1 MTQSF
6 DIWLASFQAS
16 CNAIPSVFFTSGA
29 NAKRLLLICLS
40 ILKLICHQQL
50 RVFFHLVLTFL
61 AVSFSSLSKSNY
73 YGHRVELRLLL
84 LVCTYKC
91 VHLNIS
97 RFEENQAGWYRTK
110 LFGIPY
116 WPEEPLLRKT
126 LRKFRWMFF
135 ILMAP
140 ELGVPIALD
149 KYLKAEWAVT
159 SAKLHPKEGKSIDE
173 RLTLTR
179 GFYANIGGF
188 AGVLAASI
196 ASFWNRG
203 NFAWSICW

>member
-1 MTQSF
+1 M
-6 DIWLASFQAS
+6 
-16 CNAIPSVFFTSGA
+16 
-29 NAKRLLLICLS
+29 
-40 ILKLICHQQL
+40 
-50 RVFFHLVLTFL
+50 
-61 AVSFSSLSKSNY
+61 
-73 YGHRVELRLLL
+73 ELL

-126 LRKFRWMFF
+126 LRKFKWMFF

-149 KYLKAEWAVT
+149 EIFEGRTGSYICE
-159 SAKLHPKEGKSIDE
+159 LHPEEGKSIDE

-188 AGVLAASI
+188 AGVLAPASRPSGTEEI
-196 ASFWNRG
+196 LPGASAG
-203 NFAWSICW
+203 EEHNFTKQYEMDLVENGQYTLSERCKALRSLPW